1 MNRITPDFLQK
12 FEFYSIFLNNLFVF
26 LGVWL
31 LDWSLFAS
39 IFLVW
44 LELLAAMLVINYL
57 VIVIPI
63 RHGRPGTHHL
73 AEYRRPALKVILLSL
88 YTLVFHYL
96 ALVFLIELGNVS
108 SWDTSQGILMTLSQM
123 PIELWREELLFL
135 AALFL
140 LTYLLPTF
148 LLERQGMVPSYRK
161 LPMSTRVMIHYSQ
174 FVMQYVWFIGWWVLS
189 YFVGW
194 KSPVLLI
201 GVIMVLKSI
210 YEGLLFFVIKRKG

>member
-1 MNRITPDFLQK
+1 MTRITPDFLQK

-44 LELLAAMLVINYL
+44 LELLAAMLVLNYL

-63 RHGRPGTHHL
+63 RHGRPGTRHL
-73 AEYRRPALKVILLSL
+73 AEYRRPALKVILLSI

-123 PIELWREELLFL
+123 PVELWREGLLFL

-174 FVMQYVWFIGWWVLS
+174 FVMQYLWFIGWWVLS
-189 YFVGW
+189 CFVGW

-210 YEGLLFFVIKRKG
+210 YEGLLFFVIKQKG